1 MARRS
6 WLAQRLSGL
15 LIILM
20 FFLLASPGCADQL
33 DRVRGGW
40 YPWKPYQFLEHSRDG
55 RDLSGLD
62 VSLFREIFEQE
73 LGKAWNYPKSIG
85 MFINCNCNAVR
96 LMLLVKRSRRTNA
109 AAMHFSRVHIAQKIS
124 SWWLVD
130 IIRQLAPY

>member
-1 MARRS
+1 MPRRS
-6 WLAQRLSGL
+6 WLAQRLGGL

-73 LGKAWNYPKSIG
+73 LGKSLELP
-85 MFINCNCNAVR
+85 
-96 LMLLVKRSRRTNA
+96 
-109 AAMHFSRVHIAQKIS
+109 
-124 SWWLVD
+124 
-130 IIRQLAPY
+130 QLN